1 MHNKTTRFFTQN
13 SNKEI
18 MLNRRQ
24 EIKGSEE
31 SSIGHKRHID
41 KKNKKGYLLMVVL
54 LSF

>member
-1 MHNKTTRFFTQN
+1 
-13 SNKEI
+13 

-31 SSIGHKRHID
+31 SSIGRNRHID
-41 KKNKKGYLLMVVL
+41 KKNKKGYLMVVL